1 MALTTTRVMGIEVTA
16 MLCDSAAAEA
26 GKLYVQGGGWNNI
39 TVSGFPAQHPR
50 IGIALVVNVPYTAT
64 NRPHALT
71 IELQDEDGKTKAVG
85 PGDTGSDKLTAQF
98 NMGRPPQ
105 LVEGEAQMLSLA
117 VNLDGLVF
125 DGPGLFS
132 FVISVDD
139 EERSRLTFRVLSPT
153 TIQLSA

>member
-1 MALTTTRVMGIEVTA
+1 MPLTTTRVMGIEVTA

-39 TVSGFPAQHPR
+39 TVAAFPAQHPR
-50 IGIALVVNVPYTAT
+50 IGIALVVTVPYTQT
-64 NRPHALT
+64 NKPHALT
-71 IELQDEDGKTKAVG
+71 IELQDEDGKAYPLG
-85 PGDTGSDKLTAQF
+85 PGDPGSEKLTAQF
-98 NMGRPPQ
+98 NVGRPPQ

-125 DGPGLFS
+125 DRPGLFS
-132 FVISVDD
+132 FVISVNK